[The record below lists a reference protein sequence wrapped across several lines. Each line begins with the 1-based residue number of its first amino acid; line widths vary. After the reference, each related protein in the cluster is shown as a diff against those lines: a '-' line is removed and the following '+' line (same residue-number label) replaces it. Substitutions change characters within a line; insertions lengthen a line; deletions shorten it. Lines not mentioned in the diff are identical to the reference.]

1 MAPQV
6 GTQCADQI
14 TLPPGRQHAVEAVA
28 VERLRPVPGDE
39 PRVDVERPAGERGRP
54 GLGQDPVREAAQLP
68 PGRRRGVA
76 RVDGGGGEVGEGPGE
91 RVVQEPGGTEARA
104 ASRCSRFGSR
114 SFRVRRTSSA
124 TRSCRRAGSP
134 VRTVRSTS
142 RPRARPRR
150 LGSPSN
156 AASRTGPT
164 ASA

>member
-1 MAPQV
+1 MRRPDHAP
-6 GTQCADQI
+6 AR
-14 TLPPGRQHAVEAVA
+14 RQHAVEAVA

-91 RVVQEPGGTEARA
+91 RVVQEPGRHGGQGGEQVLAVRVALVPRPPHQLGDEVVQEGGVTGADGQIDEQAARETA
-104 ASRCSRFGSR
+104 PP
-114 SFRVRRTSSA
+114 RV
-124 TRSCRRAGSP
+124 
-134 VRTVRSTS
+134 
-142 RPRARPRR
+142 
-150 LGSPSN
+150 PSN